1 MKVYF
6 YVKQEKLEYLNT
18 VLKDYN
24 NLIEPVEV
32 SFNPMNGA
40 VMVSLLIDDFI
51 GLSDRDAFAT
61 LISL

>member
-6 YVKQEKLEYLNT
+6 YIRQEKLEYLNNI
-18 VLKDYN
+18 LKDYN
-24 NLIEPVEV
+24 NLIEPIEI
-32 SFNPMNGA
+32 SFNPMNDS

>member
-32 SFNPMNGA
+32 SFNPMNDA
-40 VMVSLLIDDFI
+40 VMVSLSIDDFI

>member
-6 YVKQEKLEYLNT
+6 YVRQEKLEYLNSI
-18 VLKDYN
+18 LKDYN
-24 NLIEPVEV
+24 NLIEPIKI
-32 SFNPMNGA
+32 SFNPMSDS

-51 GLSDRDAFAT
+51 GLSDRDTFAT

>member
-6 YVKQEKLEYLNT
+6 YVRQEKLEYLNM

-32 SFNPMNGA
+32 SFNPMNES

>member
-6 YVKQEKLEYLNT
+6 YIKQKDIEYLTN

-24 NLIEPVEV
+24 NLIEPIEI
-32 SFNPMNGA
+32 SFNPMSDS
-40 VMVSLLIDDFI
+40 VMVSLLSDDFI
-51 GLSDRDAFAT
+51 GLIDRDTFAT

>member
-6 YVKQEKLEYLNT
+6 YVKQEKLEYLNSI
-18 VLKDYN
+18 LKDYN
-24 NLIEPVEV
+24 NLIEPIEI
-32 SFNPMNGA
+32 SFNPMNDS

-51 GLSDRDAFAT
+51 GLSDRDSFAT

>member
-32 SFNPMNGA
+32 SFNPMNDA

>member
-6 YVKQEKLEYLNT
+6 YIRQVKLEYLNN

-24 NLIEPVEV
+24 NLKEPIEI
-32 SFNPMNGA
+32 SFNPMNDSI
-40 VMVSLLIDDFI
+40 MVSLLADVFI
-51 GLSDRDAFAT
+51 GLSDREAFAT

>member
-18 VLKDYN
+18 ILKDYN

-32 SFNPMNGA
+32 SFNPMNDA